1 MRKTGLYKRPL
12 AVATAMVLWAGV
24 AAAQSTPTVAPGL
37 IANGQISIDAEGVP
51 TVVAQ
56 NDLDMAFLQGYI
68 HARDRFFQMDF
79 SRRGASGT
87 VAELVGS
94 AGLAN
99 DVQIRTL
106 GLRRAAWE
114 SYAKASQDMRDFLQ
128 AYSNGVN
135 HWIRTT
141 PALPPEYGALELTRV
156 DPWSPVDSL
165 VIGKALAFQLSFD
178 LDIDFT
184 LRLAAY
190 QQAGAAGGFNGTAL
204 FFEDTHRTQPGDN
217 RVSIPNFLQS
227 IGGQG
232 EAPKSL
238 SDEIPSISPQTVELA
253 RAYREQI
260 ANHPLIGPAL
270 NFREGR
276 GASNWWVVAGRN
288 TNTGRPILA
297 NDPHLGLDT
306 PSVFYENR
314 LYSTDS
320 RFAVPYTFSGS
331 SVAGAPGPLLGC
343 TDRFCWGLT
352 TNPLDVTDTYQE
364 TFRLNTYGLPTHTI
378 YNGVAEPVVWIF
390 QSYFVNAV
398 GDGVANNVAR
408 TNSIGYTN
416 GGVTIIVPRRNNG
429 PVVQIAGTT
438 GLSVAY
444 TGWGA
449 TNELEAF
456 RRLPRSRNVQEFR
469 DNLSYFDV
477 GSQNFVYADTDN
489 NIAYFTTAESPLRTD
504 LQTLGRPDG
513 GVPPFL
519 IRDGSGTLKH
529 DWLPRTSNHPNQSIP
544 FEILPPAEMPFV
556 INPTQG
562 YIANCNNDPVGVTL
576 DNNSLNQLRPGG
588 GIYYL
593 ENGYSAFRQGRID
606 RLLADRI
613 RAGNTITV
621 DFIKQTQ
628 ANNQPLDAEKLTP
641 FLLQAAANGS
651 AANAWPELRAV
662 ASDARVAAAIAR
674 LQAWDY
680 TTPTGIPEGYDA
692 GDNPASL
699 PQPSQTEIRNSTAA
713 TVFAVWRSFAIRAVV
728 DGTLTRIG
736 LSSQTPGSEES
747 VRALLNL
754 LEKYPTARG
763 VGASG
768 VNFFQV
774 TGAPSAEAARDVIL
788 LRALRDALTA
798 LASNDFAPAYA
809 NSTNIDDYRWGRLH
823 RIVFD
828 HPLGGPFNLPGA
840 NPYGFSNLSPQ
851 LPGVARPGG
860 YETLDVAGHST
871 KANTLNGFMF
881 GSGPARRFVGT
892 LTDAISAENIHPG
905 GQSGV
910 LGSQTYASQLGRWL
924 TNRYKT
930 LIINR
935 DQALQAERERL
946 EFRP

>member
-1 MRKTGLYKRPL
+1 MQTKSPARRPL
-12 AVATAMVLWAGV
+12 ALATALLLAAG
-24 AAAQSTPTVAPGL
+24 AASAQTVAPGL
-37 IANGQISIDAEGVP
+37 IANGSISIDAEGVP
-51 TVVAQ
+51 TIVAA

-79 SRRGASGT
+79 NRRGASGT

-94 AGLAN
+94 AALAN

-114 SYAKASQDMRDFLQ
+114 SYAKLSPDMRDFLQ
-128 AYSNGVN
+128 SYANGVN
-135 HWIRTT
+135 FWIRSA

-190 QQAGAAGGFNGTAL
+190 QQAGTAGNFNGAAL

-217 RVSIPNFLQS
+217 RVSIPGFLNA
-227 IGGQG
+227 IGGSG
-232 EAPKSL
+232 EAAKSL
-238 SDEIPSISPQTVELA
+238 ADEVPAISPTTVALA
-253 RAYREQI
+253 QQYRDQI
-260 ANHPLIGPAL
+260 ADHPLIGPTL

-276 GASNWWVVAGRN
+276 GASNWWVVSGSK
-288 TNTGRPILA
+288 TNNGKPILA

-314 LYSTDS
+314 LYSSDT
-320 RFAVPYTFSGS
+320 RFPAAYNFSGS

-378 YNGVAEPVVWIF
+378 HGTTLEPVVWIF
-390 QSYFVNAV
+390 QSYFVNTL
-398 GDGVANNVAR
+398 GDGVVNNIAR

-429 PVVQIAGTT
+429 PVVSISGST

-449 TNELEAF
+449 TNELETF

-477 GSQNFVYADTDN
+477 GSQNFAYADTDG
-489 NIAYFTTAESPLRTD
+489 NIAYFATAESPLRRD
-504 LQTLGRPDG
+504 LQTLSRPDG

-519 IRDGSGTLKH
+519 IRDGSGARAH
-529 DWLPRTSNHPNQSIP
+529 DWLPRTTSYPNQAVP
-544 FEILPPAEMPFV
+544 FEILPPAEMPYV
-556 INPTQG
+556 VNPSSG
-562 YIANCNNDPVGVTL
+562 YIANCNNDPIGVTL

-606 RLLADRI
+606 RLLQARI
-613 RAGNTITV
+613 ASGLPVTL

-641 FLLQAAANGS
+641 FLLAAATNAS
-651 AANAWPELRAV
+651 ATNAWSELRTLI
-662 ASDARVAAAIAR
+662 SDARVAAAITR
-674 LQAWDY
+674 LRNWDY
-680 TTPTGIPEGYDA
+680 STPTGIQQGFDA
-692 GDNPASL
+692 GDDPSNL
-699 PQPSQTEIRNSTAA
+699 PVPSATEIANSTSA
-713 TVFAVWRSFAIRAVV
+713 TIFAVWRSFAIRSVV
-728 DGTLTRIG
+728 DGTLTRVG
-736 LSSQTPGSEES
+736 LGSQTPGSEES

-754 LEKYPTARG
+754 LEKYPTAHG

-768 VNFFQV
+768 LNFFPV
-774 TGAPSAEAARDVIL
+774 TGAPSPEAARDAL
-788 LRALRDALTA
+788 LLSALRDALTA
-798 LASNDFAPAYA
+798 LASNDFAPAFA
-809 NSTNIDDYRWGRLH
+809 NSTNLDDYRWGRLH

-828 HPLGGPFNLPGA
+828 HPLGGPFNLPGT
-840 NPYGFSNLSPQ
+840 NPYGFANLSAQ
-851 LPGVARPGG
+851 LPGVARPGA

-871 KANTLNGFMF
+871 RANTLNGFMF
-881 GSGPARRFVGT
+881 GGGPARRFVGQ
-892 LTDAISAENIHPG
+892 LNAEISAENIHPG

-910 LGSQTYASQLGRWL
+910 LGSPTYASQLGRWL

-930 LIINR
+930 LIIR
-935 DQALQAERERL
+935 QDQALAAERERL
-946 EFRP
+946 NFRP